1 MKITPNDGIIEFNH
15 IHSPMNLSCT
25 VRELPSHTLDP
36 SKLKWYHNN
45 HEVNH
50 KLNSQSIAKY
60 PPNNQATL
68 TLHIHRLSPNDSGVF
83 QCVYDHGLI
92 SRDIQIIHTSSG
104 RLIALFS
111 HRRYLSLFFF

>member
-111 HRRYLSLFFF
+111 HRRYLSFFFF